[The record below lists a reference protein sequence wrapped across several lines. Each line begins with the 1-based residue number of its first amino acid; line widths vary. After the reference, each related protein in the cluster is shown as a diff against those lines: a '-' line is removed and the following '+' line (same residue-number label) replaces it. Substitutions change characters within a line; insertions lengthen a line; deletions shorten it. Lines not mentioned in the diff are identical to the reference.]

1 MVILESVRQI
11 VQKKHRIV
19 ISKELREALG
29 IREGD
34 EVELKLEKGQII
46 IKPTWL
52 VDNPTESLSGLI
64 GSEKPLSPEKIEEE
78 IYKGRVKKAF

>member
-1 MVILESVRQI
+1 MKKVRQF

-19 ISKELREALG
+19 ISKEFREALG

-34 EVELKLEKGQII
+34 EVELKFEKGQLI

-52 VDNPTESLSGLI
+52 VDNPTESLSGI
-64 GSEKPLSPEKIEEE
+64 VRSEEPLSPEKIEEE
-78 IYKGRVKKAF
+78 IYKERAKKALE